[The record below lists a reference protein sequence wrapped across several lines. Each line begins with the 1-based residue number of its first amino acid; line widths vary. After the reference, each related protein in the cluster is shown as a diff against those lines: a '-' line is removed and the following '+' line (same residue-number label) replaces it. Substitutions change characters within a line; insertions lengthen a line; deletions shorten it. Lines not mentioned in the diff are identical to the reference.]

1 MKVDVLVAEIG
12 STTTAVN
19 AFTGLESANPALI
32 GQGVA
37 PTSVESGDVTV
48 GLKQAIADL
57 KTQFETD
64 ELSWEHMFASS
75 SAAGGLSMTVHG
87 LVYDMTVRAAREAAL
102 GSGAVLRHVTA
113 GKLRRTDIARIQK
126 ISPNIIL
133 VAGGVD
139 YGERDTALNNFE
151 MIAANVP
158 GIPIIYAGNIE
169 NHDEI
174 ALIAQELGTEV
185 FFVEN
190 CYPSIDQLNV
200 EPTRKVIQDVFEKHI
215 IHSPG
220 MEKIHEMVDSTIMP
234 TPGAVMQAAKIAYE
248 DLGDLIVFD
257 VGGATTDLHSVT
269 EGSPA
274 IQMIMLYPE
283 PLAKRTV
290 EGDLGVFVNRHNI
303 IEQLTER
310 ELNEFFPDREYYL
323 EHAME
328 IPQEPDEIDFVE
340 RLAKFCCKLALSRHA
355 GTMTELYTAHG
366 RKVTAQGKDL
376 TAVKT
381 IIGTGG
387 ALTRLPR
394 RREILESL
402 RVHEVVKEL
411 YPTTDAVVKIDH
423 DYIMASLGV
432 LSTKF
437 PEAAMKLLLQSM
449 AVEA

>member
-19 AFTGLESANPALI
+19 AFNGLESANPALI

-48 GLKQAIADL
+48 GLKEAIDDL
-57 KTQFETD
+57 KEKLATD
-64 ELSWEHMFASS
+64 ELSWDHMFASS

-113 GKLRRTDIARIQK
+113 GKLRRTDIVKIQE

-133 VAGGVD
+133 IAGGVD
-139 YGERDTALNNFE
+139 YGERDTALYNFE
-151 MIAANVP
+151 MIASKVP
-158 GIPIIYAGNIE
+158 NIPIIYAGNIE
-169 NHDEI
+169 NHEEI
-174 ALIAQELGTEV
+174 RLIAEEFGTEV
-185 FFVEN
+185 FYVEN
-190 CYPSIDQLNV
+190 CYPCIDQLNV
-200 EPTRKVIQDVFEKHI
+200 EPTREVIQDVFEKHI

-248 DLGDLIVFD
+248 KFEDLVVFD
-257 VGGATTDLHSVT
+257 VGGATTDVHSVT

-274 IQMIMLYPE
+274 IQMIMMYPE
-283 PLAKRTV
+283 PVAKRTV

-303 IEQLTER
+303 LSQLTEH
-310 ELNEFFPDREYYL
+310 ELDEHFPDREYYL
-323 EHAME
+323 ENALE
-328 IPQEPDEIDFVE
+328 IPTDADEINFVE
-340 RLAKFCCKLALSRHA
+340 NLAEACCRLALKRHA
-355 GTMTELYTAHG
+355 GTMTEMYTAHG

-376 TAVKT
+376 TAVKI

-387 ALTRLPR
+387 ALTRLPHR
-394 RREILESL
+394 KEILERL
-402 RVHEVVKEL
+402 RVRDVIKEL

-432 LSTKF
+432 LSTEF
-437 PEAAMKLLLQSM
+437 PEAAILLLQKSM
-449 AVEA
+449 ESEA